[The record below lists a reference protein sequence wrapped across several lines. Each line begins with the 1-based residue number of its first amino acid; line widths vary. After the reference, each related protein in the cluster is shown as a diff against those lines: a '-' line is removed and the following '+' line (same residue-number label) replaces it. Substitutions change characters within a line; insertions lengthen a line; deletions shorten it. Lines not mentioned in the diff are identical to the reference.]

1 MARAGQLEGPW
12 SIWRQ
17 AVKFPAAD
25 WDGRALFLGYSLVLK
40 VWPKKDLYLQFVSF
54 GQLLIRLMETRGI
67 SAHGE

>member
-17 AVKFPAAD
+17 AVKLPAAG

-40 VWPKKDLYLQFVSF
+40 VWPKRS
-54 GQLLIRLMETRGI
+54 LLNSLF
-67 SAHGE
+67 HLDNC